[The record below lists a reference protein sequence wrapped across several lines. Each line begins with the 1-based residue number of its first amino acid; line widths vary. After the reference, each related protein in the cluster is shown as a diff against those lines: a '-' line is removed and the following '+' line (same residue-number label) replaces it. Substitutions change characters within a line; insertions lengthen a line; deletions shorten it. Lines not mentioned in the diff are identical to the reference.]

1 MEEMREECK
10 EVYRAIKKYIKA
22 NGYSPSV
29 RDICFL
35 TDKKSSAT
43 IAYHF
48 KRLKQMGYITYEEK
62 KKRTI
67 RVLKELEW

>member
-1 MEEMREECK
+1 MGNLSEECK

-35 TDKKSSAT
+35 ADKKSTAT
-43 IAYHF
+43 VAHHF
-48 KRLKQMGYITYEEK
+48 RKLKKEGYITYVEN

-67 RVLKELEW
+67 RVLKELE